1 MAKEG
6 SRKSVI
12 TDEKLAE
19 VKSWVGD
26 YAPVRHAFISEV
38 TRDSIRHFAEGIG
51 DTNPLFNDPEYAK
64 KTKYGGLVAPPTLH
78 LAMIGQMR
86 QGMPGVHN
94 LWGGA
99 EINASR
105 PMRAYEPGNATM
117 GISAVEEK
125 FGQFAGR
132 MVYMEHTSFYKDME
146 GNPIT
151 TLKLWGMRTE
161 RAGAVEKGKYKTISL
176 KHWTAEEIKAV
187 EADIERE
194 EIRGSNPRYW
204 EDVQMG
210 DSLTP
215 VVKGPLTIADMVAWM
230 AGWGTMPFIRAHRAM
245 LEFRK
250 RHPGFA
256 VTNGLGVPDTPE
268 AVHWDN
274 DLARSIGAPGPYDFG
289 PQRVAWLGNLMT
301 NWMGDDGFL
310 KRIRAEVRRFNL
322 VGDVTW
328 CKGNVTKK
336 RIEGNER
343 LVDCDIWGENQRGEK
358 TIIGEATV
366 ILPSKAKQVS

>member
-1 MAKEG
+1 MAKEA
-6 SRKSVI
+6 SEKSLI
-12 TDEKLAE
+12 TDERIAE
-19 VKSWVGD
+19 LKSWAGA
-26 YAPVRHAFISEV
+26 YAPVRHAFITEV

-64 KTKYGGLVAPPTLH
+64 QTRYGSLVAPPTLH

-94 LWGGA
+94 LWAGA
-99 EINASR
+99 EIESFR
-105 PMRAYEPGNATM
+105 PMRAYEQGNVTM

-125 FGQFAGR
+125 LGHFAGR
-132 MVYMEHTSFYKDME
+132 MVYLEHTSFYKNKE

-161 RAGAVEKGKYKTISL
+161 RVGAVKKGKYQKISL
-176 KHWTAEEIKAV
+176 RHWTTEEIKAV
-187 EADIERE
+187 EADIEHE

-204 EDVQMG
+204 EDVQEG

-215 VVKGPLTIADMVAWM
+215 VVKGPLTIADMVAWI
-230 AGWGTMPFIRAHRAM
+230 AGWGTRPFIRAHRAM

-256 VTNGLGVPDTPE
+256 VTNDLGVPDTPE

-328 CKGNVTKK
+328 CKGNVRKK
-336 RIEGNER
+336 RTEGNER

-358 TIIGEATV
+358 TMVGEATV